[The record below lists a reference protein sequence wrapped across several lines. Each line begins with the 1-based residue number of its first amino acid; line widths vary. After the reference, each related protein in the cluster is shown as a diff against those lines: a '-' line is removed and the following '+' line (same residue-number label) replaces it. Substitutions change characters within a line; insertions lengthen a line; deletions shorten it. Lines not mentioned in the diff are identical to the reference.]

1 MLSLIGEVSVDLILA
16 VLMLQ
21 TKLHPQDSHDK
32 NGSHQSGSSRVPL
45 GPTCYYSK
53 QKGHVKTECPALA
66 KMTRQNAIVAPPRLK
81 DVDLNPDVIGQEKIP
96 DVYRPFVS
104 HGTIS
109 LVGSVEERP
118 VTILRDTG
126 IPVSRTRVSYPFQI
140 NQRQD
145 LMCCCRVWN

>member
-1 MLSLIGEVSVDLILA
+1 MIMLSLIGEVSVDLILA

-21 TKLHPQDSHDK
+21 IKLHPQDSRDK
-32 NGSHQSGSSRVPL
+32 NGSHQSSSSRVAVL
-45 GPTCYYSK
+45 EYHLAHVLLLQTERTYYCK

-66 KMTRQNAIVAPPRLK
+66 KMTRQNAIVAPLRSK

-96 DVYRPFVS
+96 DVYGPFVS

-118 VTILRDTG
+118 ITILRDTG
-126 IPVSRTRVSYPFQI
+126 IPVSHTRECLTLF
-140 NQRQD
+140 R
-145 LMCCCRVWN
+145 